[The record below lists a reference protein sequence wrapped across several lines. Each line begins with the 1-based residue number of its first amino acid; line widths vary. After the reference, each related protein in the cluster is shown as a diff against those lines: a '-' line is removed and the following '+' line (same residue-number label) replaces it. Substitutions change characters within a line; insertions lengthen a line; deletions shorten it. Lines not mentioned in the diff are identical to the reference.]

1 MKINE
6 VFGYRTFLYRTL
18 RTTFPSFLNWITA
31 VQFRT
36 LYQCTADFTIV
47 AFAFGRARAWWPAFA
62 MLVLYAVIVTIW
74 KERIKN
80 HTINT
85 SIELYLLK
93 KHTHIKV
100 AQDIVFLGT
109 VLKFSLKMLFS
120 YVQLLIFNFLTY
132 ALLNLLFDLAKYF
145 LNIKMI
151 WKIFIQI

>member
-1 MKINE
+1 MASIFLFQFIWLATVMTLVLGLRDSIGKCSRMIFILTYLRMKIKE
-6 VFGYRTFLYRTL
+6 VVRYRTFLYRTL
-18 RTTFPSFLNWITA
+18 RTTFPSFLNRITA

-62 MLVLYAVIVTIW
+62 MLVLYAVIITIW

-93 KHTHIKV
+93 KHTYKG
-100 AQDIVFLGT
+100 GT
-109 VLKFSLKMLFS
+109 G
-120 YVQLLIFNFLTY
+120 YCIP
-132 ALLNLLFDLAKYF
+132 
-145 LNIKMI
+145 
-151 WKIFIQI
+151 WHCIQI